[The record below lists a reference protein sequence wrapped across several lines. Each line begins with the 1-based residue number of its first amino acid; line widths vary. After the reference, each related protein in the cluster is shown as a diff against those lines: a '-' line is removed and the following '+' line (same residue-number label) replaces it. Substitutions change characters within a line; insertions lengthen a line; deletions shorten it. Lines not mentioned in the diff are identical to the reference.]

1 MEIGERKLQI
11 LQAIITD
18 YVKNAEPVLVRLLRD
33 MDWVSARRL
42 SEMKWLTLK
51 SSDI

>member
-18 YVKNAEPVLVRLLRD
+18 YVKNAEPVGSQIGRAHV
-33 MDWVSARRL
+33 
-42 SEMKWLTLK
+42 
-51 SSDI
+51 